1 MGTKCAPTYANLSL
15 GYLEQTLYRNVQDKF
30 SKEKAEKLS
39 VGYKR
44 YVDDVIIFVN
54 SNRIGKEVIT
64 NMLNSLDD
72 RLLFRCESSRT
83 EVIFLDI
90 KLTMKII

>member
-1 MGTKCAPTYANLSL
+1 MSGLFRAD
-15 GYLEQTLYRNVQDKF
+15 TLHRNVQDKF
-30 SKEKAEKLS
+30 SKEIAADLR
-39 VGYKR
+39 VGYNR
-44 YVDDVIIFVN
+44 HLDDVIIFVN

-72 RLLFRCESSRT
+72 RLVFRCESSGT

-90 KLTMKII
+90 ILTIKII